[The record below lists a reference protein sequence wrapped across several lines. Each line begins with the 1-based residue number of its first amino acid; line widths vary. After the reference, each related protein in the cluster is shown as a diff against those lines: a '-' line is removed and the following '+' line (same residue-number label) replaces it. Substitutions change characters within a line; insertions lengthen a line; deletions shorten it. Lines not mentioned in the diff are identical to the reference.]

1 MSFPTKYSSFE
12 RDLAK
17 YGSASVSLG
26 YVTSPV
32 GALFVKVKIED
43 KLEMALIDCGSSVN
57 LVSDT
62 IYTQLR
68 EPSQIRMFDKN
79 IIAANNGKMPV
90 E

>member
-1 MSFPTKYSSFE
+1 MSFQTKYSSFE

-17 YGSASVSLG
+17 NGSASFSLG

-32 GALFVKVKIED
+32 QALFATVKTKD
-43 KLEMALIDCGSSVN
+43 KLEMALIDCGGIVN

-68 EPSQIRMFDKN
+68 ESRQIRMFDKN
-79 IIAANNGKMPV
+79 IITANNGKMPV